1 MKGHTRLHGVIHHMQ
16 HDPAGVEGSSLLSR
30 GRRLWPPFYI
40 FFSIPQ
46 TFTGAMTEKKTK
58 GLHVFTET
66 ELFYTGIL
74 W

>member
-1 MKGHTRLHGVIHHMQ
+1 MILLGLKVL
-16 HDPAGVEGSSLLSR
+16 AFSVEEVDSA
-30 GRRLWPPFYI
+30 PPFIY

-46 TFTGAMTEKKTK
+46 TFTGAMIEKTKTK